1 MARIT
6 KNIFR
11 DTLKVLKTA
20 SYFDFECTFRDRA
33 GSVFPVLILV
43 TFIFL
48 LLLFL
53 LIFFFFFGHNYE
65 RPQTEIFGQAN
76 KKKIGPR
83 KKMQNQL
90 KWQELNC

>member
-1 MARIT
+1 M
-6 KNIFR
+6 
-11 DTLKVLKTA
+11 LKTA

-43 TFIFL
+43 IFI
-48 LLLFL
+48 
-53 LIFFFFFGHNYE
+53 IFFILFYLFFYFILFFFGYNYE

-90 KWQELNC
+90 KWQQLNC